1 LHPRDKPQLEFGKS
15 YKYGCRKLL
24 LTERASVV
32 VGATAAVVVTAAA
45 ALLLPQQHLETSA
58 TAVEIGIKRAHCPLR
73 DELVGH
79 KGGVQ

>member
-32 VGATAAVVVTAAA
+32 VGATAAVVVAA

-58 TAVEIGIKRAHCPLR
+58 TAVDIGIKRAHCPFY
-73 DELVGH
+73 
-79 KGGVQ
+79 